1 MITEKENKYLKLS
14 SPFIRTKRSK
24 QKIMFMVI
32 IALIPAFISSIYFFK
47 LKGFI
52 IISACLITSILTDI
66 LMQRLTRKKSSD
78 KINYFNGSA
87 ILTGL
92 LLSFV
97 LPPTV
102 PLFIP
107 VLGSIFAIALG
118 KYAFG
123 VGNNIFNPALI
134 ARAFLVISFP
144 QLMTTWVNPDG
155 VTSATPL
162 ASGTGSLFDL
172 FIGNV
177 GGCIGETSALMLL
190 IGGVFLIFIRVI
202 DWRIPFYYLGTFAI
216 LTYIIGQDVVFQL
229 LAGGLMLGAFFM
241 ATDYVTMPVTRN
253 GRIIFAVMLG
263 LLTFLFR
270 FYSNMP
276 EGVMYSIL
284 IMNAVAPL
292 IQRITKPK
300 PFGYFMKEKKKNEI

>member
-1 MITEKENKYLKLS
+1 MIKEKKEFKVMKLS
-14 SPFIRTKRSK
+14 SPFIRTKRDK
-24 QKIMFMVI
+24 QKIMFSVI
-32 IALIPAFISSIYFFK
+32 VALMPALISAAYFFK
-47 LKGFI
+47 IKGLI
-52 IISACLITSILTDI
+52 IISACLITSVITDI
-66 LMQRLTRKKSSD
+66 FMQFLIRKKSNE

-107 VLGSIFAIALG
+107 VLGSIFAITLG

-134 ARAFLVISFP
+134 ARAFLVVSFP
-144 QLMTTWVNPDG
+144 QIMTTWITPDG

-162 ASGTGSLFDL
+162 AVGSGSLLDL
-172 FIGNV
+172 FVGNV
-177 GGCIGETSALMLL
+177 AGCIGETSALALL
-190 IGGVFLIFIRVI
+190 IGGFFLIFIKVI
-202 DWRIPFYYLGTFAI
+202 DWRIPFYYMGSFALLTFF
-216 LTYIIGQDVVFQL
+216 IGQDVIFHL
-229 LAGGLMLGAFFM
+229 FAGGLILGAFFM
-241 ATDYVTMPVTRN
+241 ATDYITMPVTRN
-253 GRIIFAVMLG
+253 GRIIFAVLLG
-263 LLTFLFR
+263 LLTFVFR

-284 IMNAVAPL
+284 IMNAFAPF
-292 IQRITKPK
+292 IQRVTRPK
-300 PFGYFMKEKKKNEI
+300 PFGYKKEKKMKK